1 MLLFVQF
8 LNNSNCLN
16 KPGSWSLR
24 SHNTTGSHQA
34 IKFLNLLPHRVTS
47 KSHELNIPEKEI
59 PQPLLVR
66 SKYLSTLPTREFLL
80 TTRSKLLIVY
90 TYLLIFITGF
100 MEDINYQSL
109 FDTSS
114 LNIQIRQKTI
124 SLKYTFSQYILK
136 NSGKI
141 IRPTAKI
148 KNKKNPFKL
157 LCVCLYVS
165 VRAQRDIL
173 DLKTFIFWSRYLS
186 WIYPGLNDPICYGN
200 KWRLWKNIHYWKAV
214 LKISIQPYYNIS

>member
-1 MLLFVQF
+1 
-8 LNNSNCLN
+8 
-16 KPGSWSLR
+16 
-24 SHNTTGSHQA
+24 
-34 IKFLNLLPHRVTS
+34 
-47 KSHELNIPEKEI
+47 
-59 PQPLLVR
+59 
-66 SKYLSTLPTREFLL
+66 
-80 TTRSKLLIVY
+80 
-90 TYLLIFITGF
+90 

-173 DLKTFIFWSRYLS
+173 DLKTFIFWSQYLS
-186 WIYPGLNDPICYGN
+186 
-200 KWRLWKNIHYWKAV
+200 
-214 LKISIQPYYNIS
+214 